1 MNNKYACGPEIRFK
15 VTPHDYRYL
24 KGLAK
29 FYFDSGVIP
38 KPSVHSLGKFAIIR
52 TANEWISVQTTA
64 LQRRERRQK
73 VIRSLIGDENN
84 KSGSASP

>member
-1 MNNKYACGPEIRFK
+1 MSVGPEIRFK
-15 VTPHDYRYL
+15 VTHHEYRHL
-24 KGLAK
+24 QDLAK
-29 FYFDSGVIP
+29 FLYDNGLIP

-52 TANEWISVQTTA
+52 AANEWNNQQTKA
-64 LQRRERRQK
+64 LQQRERRQK

>member
-1 MNNKYACGPEIRFK
+1 MPVGPEIRFK

-24 KGLAK
+24 EGLAK

-38 KPSVHSLGKFAIIR
+38 KPSVHSLGKFAIIK
-52 TANEWISVQTTA
+52 TANDWNNMQTRA
-64 LQRRERRQK
+64 LQQRERRHK

-84 KSGSASP
+84 KSGSALP